1 MFGDVPGVDYP
12 EVKAVIDV
20 IAATRS
26 DVLISWVEEVRD
38 DELIITVPRDKSQRR
53 VRLDSGE
60 RLDLVWKGPNELRA
74 LPAEL
79 LSLEGAEEPCW
90 RVRRTG
96 PAGRGQR
103 RAAVRVALRL
113 PVQVHR
119 GADRFTGV
127 TVDVSEGGL
136 RCALA
141 RPRQTRPIRLV
152 SGPQQ
157 EDDNSLQAPSG
168 GTTNRLEAGE
178 VVTVDLQLGEDQ
190 VSCQG
195 EVMRHFKGETPEM
208 QVSIRFIGLS
218 EQAEDLIRR
227 HVFAALRD
235 LRKRGLI

>member
-26 DVLISWVEEVRD
+26 DVLISWVEDVREE
-38 DELIITVPRDKSQRR
+38 ELIITVPRDKSQRP

-60 RLDLVWKGPNELRA
+60 RLDLVWKGPDELRA

-79 LSLEGAEEPCW
+79 LSVEKAEEPCW

-103 RAAVRVALRL
+103 RGAVRVALRA
-113 PVQVHR
+113 PVQIQR
-119 GADRFTGV
+119 GTDLFTGV

-141 RPRQTRPIRLV
+141 RSSQIRPLRLV
-152 SGPQQ
+152 SAPRQ
-157 EDDNSLQAPSG
+157 EGDNSLQASTG
-168 GTTNRLEAGE
+168 ARTNRLEAGE
-178 VVTVDLQLGEDQ
+178 VVTVDLQLSEDQ
-190 VSCQG
+190 LSCQG

-208 QVSIRFIGLS
+208 QVSIRFIGLP
-218 EQAEDLIRR
+218 EHAEDLIRR